1 MRIYITGPVGSG
13 KSTLARR
20 IAGELG
26 MECFHLDEVAYEDDP
41 TDSWGNRKRPIEERD
56 AIFSGILSKENAI
69 MEDAGRECF
78 IRGMELADEVVLLD
92 PPRRVRLM
100 RILRRWIKQNLG
112 MESSIYRPKLDV
124 LKAML
129 RWSRNYDTG
138 ADGTR
143 ARAERFSG
151 KLTVLRNRRDVQEY
165 IAALTAKRS
174 AERR

>member
-26 MECFHLDEVAYEDDP
+26 MECFHLDEVVYEADS
-41 TDSWGNRKRPIEERD
+41 TDIWGNRKRPIAERD
-56 AIFSGILSKENAI
+56 AIFSGILDTENAV

-92 PPRRVRLM
+92 PPRRVRLV

-112 MESSIYRPKLDV
+112 MEECIYRPRPDV

-151 KLTVLRNRRDVQEY
+151 KLKVIRSERDVQKY
-165 IAALTAKRS
+165 IAALKDGQKDRN
-174 AERR
+174 